1 MLYVV
6 FTILVAL
13 IVVAF
18 FIASWWGAVVVLI
31 LGGFGLIYMTVARRR
46 DPSVGAVERGRRRE
60 PTGTVRS
67 GSADVETANQRQ
79 GQE

>member
-6 FTILVAL
+6 MLVVVALAVLASFIIAWWGGPILVL
-13 IVVAF
+13 
-18 FIASWWGAVVVLI
+18 
-31 LGGFGLIYMTVARRR
+31 LGIGLLLYLSAARKQDRTV
-46 DPSVGAVERGRRRE
+46 GTVETGRRRE

>member
-1 MLYVV
+1 MLYAV
-6 FTILVAL
+6 FAILVAL
-13 IVVAF
+13 LVVAF
-18 FIASWWGAVVVLI
+18 LIASWWGAVVVLV
-31 LGGFGLIYMTVARRR
+31 LGGFGLVYMAAARRR
-46 DPSVGAVERGRRRE
+46 DPSVGAIERGRRRE

>member
-1 MLYVV
+1 MLYAV
-6 FTILVAL
+6 FAILIAL
-13 IVVAF
+13 AVVAF
-18 FIASWWGAVVVLI
+18 LIASWWGALVVVV
-31 LGGFGLIYMTVARRR
+31 LGGFGLVYMAAARRR
-46 DPSVGAVERGRRRE
+46 DPSVGAIERGRRRE